1 MSENLQARDL
11 GQARPERPE
20 VAEAPGV
27 PIAEEQLV
35 YSSVLDVGMKIGMLV
50 LMATFAVYALGVLAP
65 HIPVDDLP
73 QYWSLSVKK
82 YLAVTGIH
90 PGWGWISMLRKG
102 DFINFVGIA
111 LLSGVTI
118 ACYLAIIPVFFR
130 KKDTT
135 YGWLCILEVLV
146 LALAASGILKGG
158 GH

>member
-1 MSENLQARDL
+1 MSENLRARDL
-11 GQARPERPE
+11 GQALPERPK
-20 VAEAPGV
+20 VIEAPAA

-35 YSSVLDVGMKIGMLV
+35 YSSVLDVGMKIGILV
-50 LMATFAVYALGVLAP
+50 LIATFAVYALGVLAP

-73 QYWSLSVKK
+73 QYWSLPVKK

-90 PGWGWISMLRKG
+90 PGWGWIGMLGKG
-102 DFINFVGIA
+102 DFINFVAIA
-111 LLSGVTI
+111 FLSGVTI

-130 KKDTT
+130 KKDAI
-135 YGWLCILEVLV
+135 YGWLCVLEVLV